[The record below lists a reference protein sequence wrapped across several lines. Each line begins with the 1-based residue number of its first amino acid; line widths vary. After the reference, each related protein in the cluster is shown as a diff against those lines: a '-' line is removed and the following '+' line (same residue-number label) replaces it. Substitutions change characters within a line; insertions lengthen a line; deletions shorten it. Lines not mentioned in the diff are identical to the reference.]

1 VRDVNDGNQ
10 YKILVDGEIVMAFS
24 VCYTDRVIWREK
36 EDGSSIYLHRVVV
49 NPAFKGQRL
58 FGELLRWTEEHAREK
73 GLRTIRMDTWDKNPP
88 LLAYYQSYGFVV
100 IEHYTLPDSPELPV
114 HNRNMA
120 VILLERPLV
129 SY

>member
-1 VRDVNDGNQ
+1 
-10 YKILVDGEIVMAFS
+10 MAFS